1 MMCSP
6 GSGMAGGLLLI
17 ALALGYLVLIKA
29 RLENVPFKFLGY
41 LIAVV
46 IIVASGELIV
56 EKAAARTAMRQ
67 VYGVSSMMGKGNRG
81 TMGMMKGRMPMHH
94 R

>member
-1 MMCSP
+1 MMCST

-29 RLENVPFKFLGY
+29 RLENVPFRFLGY

-46 IIVASGELIV
+46 IIVASGELII
-56 EKAAARTAMRQ
+56 EKAAARTAQKQ
-67 VYGVSSMMGKGNRG
+67 VYGGSSMMCKGGK
-81 TMGMMKGRMPMHH
+81 MGMMKGNMPMRHQ